1 MSYNGIINLSIQEL
15 QKRLLVTL
23 VCFKIKTWWQH
34 FHLNKASKLAWYRF
48 KSILFTFN
56 TDYDWITGFIYKCLN
71 YDEQEKKN
79 PSIYF
84 SCLVCYSLNILIN
97 MYIHMHICYMH
108 IYIYKVFLLI
118 MIKKYACRQLI
129 WNADVPCV
137 IFNVSCWLVLYF
149 LSVRKKTE

>member
-15 QKRLLVTL
+15 QKLLLVTL

-84 SCLVCYSLNILIN
+84 SCLVCYSLNILK
-97 MYIHMHICYMH
+97 YVYTHAYMLLN
-108 IYIYKVFLLI
+108 KVFLLI

-137 IFNVSCWLVLYF
+137 IFNVSCRLVLYF